1 VDSPGANATAVPLIF
16 VGSHFC
22 RCRSEATKQSILPDR
37 DALVPRARDDNRECD
52 LSASDMPSFK
62 TVVIAGV
69 FAAVIAIGWWLF
81 ARKSADE
88 AAGLGYE
95 AIPIGAPVSEFG
107 QPWVTH
113 LKIVDL
119 DQDTLLDVLYCD
131 AKNNSVRWIR
141 QSPRGT
147 YVERV
152 LANQIKGPAHVDTAD
167 LYGRGRLDVLIA
179 SMGQIAPTA
188 EPIGSVVILENLANG
203 GFQKHVLLEGVSRVT
218 DLRAANISGHA
229 DGRLD
234 LIVGQFGYVQGEV
247 SWMKNLGDWNFDR
260 QVLLSKPGAIH
271 TPLADYDGDGQLD
284 FAALVAQDS
293 EAVHLFRQE
302 RAGEFKESLIWR
314 STNQDFGSSGMS
326 VADVNRDGKPDLLVT
341 NGDGLDFP
349 GADQRPWHG
358 LQWLE
363 NLGAGKFKYHRI
375 GDLPGC
381 FSPSG
386 VDLDSDGDIDLL
398 TVSAF
403 GEWSDE
409 DSISMMAWVND
420 GQNKFTPIPL
430 AKKPIRLI
438 TSDVG
443 DLDGNGVPVIVTGG
457 FFPWPPY
464 RDMSNITLWRRKK

>member
-1 VDSPGANATAVPLIF
+1 
-16 VGSHFC
+16 
-22 RCRSEATKQSILPDR
+22 
-37 DALVPRARDDNRECD
+37 
-52 LSASDMPSFK
+52 MPSLK
-62 TVVIAGV
+62 TVIIAVV
-69 FAAVIAIGWWLF
+69 FVAAIATGWWIVTRVAPEEPASL
-81 ARKSADE
+81 R
-88 AAGLGYE
+88 YE
-95 AIPIGAPVSEFG
+95 PMPIGAPVSEFG

-119 DQDTLLDVLYCD
+119 DKDGILDVLYCD
-131 AKNNSVRWIR
+131 AKNNSVRWLR

-147 YVERV
+147 YVERI
-152 LANQIKGPAHVDTAD
+152 LADHVKGPAHVDTAD
-167 LYGRGRLDVLIA
+167 LFGRGRLDVLIA
-179 SMGQIAPTA
+179 SMGQIAPTL
-188 EPIGSVVILENLANG
+188 EPIGSVVVLENLADG
-203 GFQKHVLLEGVSRVT
+203 KFEKHVLLEGIARVT
-218 DLRAANISGHA
+218 DVRAANLSGHT

-234 LIVGQFGYVQGEV
+234 LILGQFGYVQGEV
-247 SWMKNLGDWNFDR
+247 SWMENLGNWKFER
-260 QVLLSKPGAIH
+260 RILLSKPGAIH
-271 TPLADYDGDGQLD
+271 TPVADYDGDGLQD

-302 RAGEFKESLIWR
+302 RAGVFKEALLWR
-314 STNQDFGSSGMS
+314 STNQDWGSSGMS
-326 VADVNRDGKPDLLVT
+326 VADVNQDGKPDLLVT

-363 NLGAGKFKYHRI
+363 NLGGEKFRYHRI
-375 GDLPGC
+375 GDLSGC

-398 TVSAF
+398 AVSAF
-403 GEWSDE
+403 GQWSSE
-409 DSISMMAWVND
+409 DAVSMMAWLND
-420 GQNKFTPIPL
+420 GRNNFTPVTL